1 MLLIGQMIV
10 ITFLAATALAPQDQ
24 SSVLAQRPGPVDLS
38 VPEPVAVALE
48 PGSSAFLVIDLLQS
62 TCAPNP
68 SCMATVPVIA
78 TSLAAARSANGLVV
92 YSVHL
97 APDNNI
103 LDEVAPMSNDP
114 VFAAVP
120 GDKFFDSNLDYILRQ
135 AGITT
140 LVLTGISSNSGVMYT
155 AAAVIQRGYKVVVA
169 SDGISAATDLAT
181 AVARWQLLHGP
192 GANPQNVPLQARS
205 VTLSRT
211 DLITYTTDG

>member
-1 MLLIGQMIV
+1 MLLTCQMIV
-10 ITFLAATALAPQDQ
+10 ITLLAATAFGLESQ
-24 SSVLAQRPGPVDLS
+24 SPVLAQGPAPVELS
-38 VPEPVAVALE
+38 VPDPVSVSLE
-48 PGSSAFLVIDLLQS
+48 PSITAFLVIDLLES

-68 SCMATVPVIA
+68 SCVATVPVVA
-78 TSLAAARSANGLVV
+78 TGLAAARTANALVV

-103 LDEVAPMSNDP
+103 LDDVAPMSKDP

-155 AAAVIQRGYKVVVA
+155 AAAAIQRGYKVVVA
-169 SDGISAATDLAT
+169 SDGISGATDLAT
-181 AVARWQLLHGP
+181 SVALWQLLHGP
-192 GANPQNVPLQARS
+192 GANPQNVPLQARA

-211 DLITYTTDG
+211 DLIEYK